1 MDRLIWVLHVLKRC
15 LWGSTLSVRRH
26 LLSSTVVRG
35 GSVLV
40 LALLA
45 AGCGDRNSEMSYA
58 DRVTQERVS
67 RDMEMRSDRS
77 VIPPQ
82 RRASF
87 RGLQYFDVDSTY
99 HFTLP
104 IDRFPS
110 TDTVMMAESTGGV
123 APQVRVG
130 TISIPFPQQR
140 DTLTVF
146 EVTEGK
152 ERGTLWIPFTDETNG
167 ETTYELGR
175 YVDLETIGEDSVA
188 VDFNTAYNPTCAYNP
203 RYACPIPPD
212 ANALSFAVS
221 VGEKTPK
228 F

>member
-1 MDRLIWVLHVLKRC
+1 MDRRIWMLRLLKRPFTP
-15 LWGSTLSVRRH
+15 LTTPVGRTVPKSTAALAGCVI
-26 LLSSTVVRG
+26 LLVI
-35 GSVLV
+35 
-40 LALLA
+40 LA

-77 VIPPQ
+77 VIPPR

-87 RGLQYFDVDSTY
+87 RGLQYFDIDSTY

-104 IDRFPS
+104 LDRFPS

-130 TISIPFPQQR
+130 TISVPFSQER

-152 ERGTLWIPFTDETNG
+152 DRGTLWIPFTDRTNG
-167 ETTYELGR
+167 QTTYELGR
-175 YVDLETIGEDSVA
+175 YVDLETVGEDSVA

-212 ANALSFAVS
+212 ANALSFAVA